1 MFIHMSVYTPRGP
14 PRRPRRRLRRRRRR
28 WEAPREFANTRE
40 EIMSQD
46 VCEYEGRN
54 NEFANTREEI
64 MEFAIQCGVK
74 TRKK

>member
-1 MFIHMSVYTPRGP
+1 
-14 PRRPRRRLRRRRRR
+14 
-28 WEAPREFANTRE
+28 
-40 EIMSQD
+40 MSQD